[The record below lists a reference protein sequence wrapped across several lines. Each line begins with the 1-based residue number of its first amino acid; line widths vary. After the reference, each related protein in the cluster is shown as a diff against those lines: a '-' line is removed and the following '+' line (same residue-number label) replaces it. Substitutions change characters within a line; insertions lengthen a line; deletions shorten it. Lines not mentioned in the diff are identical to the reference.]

1 MLTSS
6 NKKNDRR
13 KFNIP
18 PINPNTVKKF
28 TKTVSARV
36 EEHLLD
42 KLVSLLNQRYN
53 YRKVPMNS
61 ISFVIRRAIIIKI
74 KELDGLSDR

>member
-1 MLTSS
+1 MPALS
-6 NKKNDRR
+6 NNKIDRR

-28 TKTVSARV
+28 TKTVSSRV
-36 EEHLLD
+36 EGHLLD
-42 KLVSLLNQRYN
+42 KLVNLLNQRYN

-61 ISFVIRRAIIIKI
+61 ISFVIRRAIIMKI
-74 KELDGLSDR
+74 RELENLTAL

>member
-1 MLTSS
+1 MLTTS
-6 NKKNDRR
+6 NKKNDKR

-28 TKTVSARV
+28 TKTVSSRV

-42 KLVSLLNQRYN
+42 KLVYLLNQRYN

-61 ISFVIRRAIIIKI
+61 ISFVIRRAIITKI
-74 KELDGLSDR
+74 RELEN

>member
-1 MLTSS
+1 MLASS
-6 NKKNDRR
+6 NKKIDRR

-18 PINPNTVKKF
+18 PINPNNVKKF
-28 TKTVSARV
+28 TKTVSSRV

-61 ISFVIRRAIIIKI
+61 ISFVIRRAIITKI
-74 KELDGLSDR
+74 RELES